1 MFEAWDI
8 RVWLKYEHV
17 MPYNFFMPPPP
28 PTDLCEEMGW
38 QWTQAMYKYAWE
50 KADAEE
56 LKIGIFGRKNHFITT
71 DYYDKR
77 FMRIVHR
84 TQRRAVKQAAGLLDE
99 RHARLQGYTYRP
111 IWRNTGTTET
121 CLRWALD
128 PPENESE
135 SESASD

>member
-1 MFEAWDI
+1 
-8 RVWLKYEHV
+8 
-17 MPYNFFMPPPP
+17 MPPPP